1 MGPSGIGFDAENIY
15 NNRTDQIL
23 RKLVN
28 GLSFR
33 MINQALFNKFG
44 VAFDVGS
51 FSAVV
56 QAEASDAITLTEDGG
71 LFRKRLPDIIFKEIS
86 TELERE
92 FKSFKPKGKVNM
104 FDAIH
109 VHGGFDLDQHPEIAL
124 RIRKNELFLHGN
136 VFDGSKLGPFH
147 NTVSMINRELRSL
160 QIPKFSVLMPVY
172 WREDPAAFK
181 AALDSV
187 FANTLIPD
195 EVVVVCDGPLN
206 PELDQIIEDYST
218 RPDFRTVRFDE
229 NKGIVTALNRGIE
242 EVSHEVVVRCDSDD
256 VNHSDRFAKLLA
268 KLGEGY
274 SVVGSQ
280 IEEVNATGQTIARKQ
295 LPTTHDDIV
304 RYARRRN
311 PINHMTVAFR
321 NPML

>member
-1 MGPSGIGFDAENIY
+1 M
-15 NNRTDQIL
+15 
-23 RKLVN
+23 
-28 GLSFR
+28 
-33 MINQALFNKFG
+33 
-44 VAFDVGS
+44 
-51 FSAVV
+51 
-56 QAEASDAITLTEDGG
+56 
-71 LFRKRLPDIIFKEIS
+71 
-86 TELERE
+86 
-92 FKSFKPKGKVNM
+92 
-104 FDAIH
+104 
-109 VHGGFDLDQHPEIAL
+109 
-124 RIRKNELFLHGN
+124 
-136 VFDGSKLGPFH
+136 
-147 NTVSMINRELRSL
+147 

-321 NPML
+321 KSDVVAVGGYPNVFLKEDYALWAMLIGAGKRFVNLPIPLVYARAGIKMYARRGGRKAAASEVKLQKVLVKSGISKPMEAFFFGIIRYAILFSPTAIRALVYKTVLRRNP